1 MIKGM
6 NGARENDLPLS
17 PEGTSTLKDWEEEKE
32 PAKKMERQQAGSRKQ
47 SHKTVGEKE

>member
-32 PAKKMERQQAGSRKQ
+32 PAKKMERQQAGSRK
-47 SHKTVGEKE
+47 